1 MVMEGKTETS
11 PPVAPG
17 RHNFKSFMA
26 GMGLGLLGWVLCLG
40 TVLLVVML
48 QEEKDIDMER
58 AADRFLI
65 ALLWLPGVSWILWRL
80 VKQRTQ
86 GLGYVITGMLAGLA
100 FPLVLV
106 LVFILIYG
114 IPHA

>member
-1 MVMEGKTETS
+1 MATEGNTAIN
-11 PPVAPG
+11 PPVASRPH
-17 RHNFKSFMA
+17 RFKSFMA

-40 TVLLVVML
+40 TILLVVIL

-58 AADRFLI
+58 TADRFLI

-100 FPLVLV
+100 VPLLLVLA
-106 LVFILIYG
+106 FILIFG